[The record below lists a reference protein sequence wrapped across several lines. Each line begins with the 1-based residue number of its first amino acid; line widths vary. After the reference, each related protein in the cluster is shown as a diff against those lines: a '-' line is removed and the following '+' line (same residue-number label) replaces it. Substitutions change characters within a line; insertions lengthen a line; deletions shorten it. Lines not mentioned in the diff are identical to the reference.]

1 MGDGRAR
8 PEWAAPHGRVD
19 DSRVS
24 VTRRESPMVQNRER
38 QPHTQLRLFVVSSG
52 FCWVLWFAFF
62 LLGVVGCGCG
72 LWAVGCGHGSGVSHL
87 TVHLRTPDTPD
98 RSRGTGLVDL
108 ACGLIWLA
116 DYTLLEG
123 KQRI

>member
-1 MGDGRAR
+1 
-8 PEWAAPHGRVD
+8 V
-19 DSRVS
+19 
-24 VTRRESPMVQNRER
+24 
-38 QPHTQLRLFVVSSG
+38 
-52 FCWVLWFAFF
+52 
-62 LLGVVGCGCG
+62 GCG
-72 LWAVGCGHGSGVSHL
+72 LWAVGMAVGLGVSHL